1 MSGKAAIQAGDAAA
15 LRDYVHDLVRE
26 KRPAAG
32 WQSRAQAVRVI
43 AAAALEFSEHYD
55 GPRLNPRTMAR
66 TLERWIGQMPEA
78 SDWFPPK
85 QVIDAV
91 RRISFSDIGTR

>member
-1 MSGKAAIQAGDAAA
+1 MSHGTQQSASGNGRDDAA

-32 WQSRAQAVRVI
+32 WQSRTQAARAI

-55 GPRLNPRTMAR
+55 GPGLNPHTMAR
-66 TLERWIGQMPEA
+66 TLDRWIAQMPEA
-78 SDWFPPK
+78 ADWFAPK
-85 QVIDAV
+85 K
-91 RRISFSDIGTR
+91 